1 MKNFLRV
8 LAGFFGAFFLLM
20 GLRWIIDPS
29 SAAASL
35 SMPLLEGAGLSTQIG
50 DVGSFFITIGA
61 MTLIGVIKQK
71 RHWLYA
77 PSMLLLVAALYRV
90 LSTILHGAAF
100 ALPAIA
106 IEIIVGLFL
115 IFAGSVSY
123 THLTLPTNREV

>member
-1 MKNFLRV
+1 
-8 LAGFFGAFFLLM
+8 
-20 GLRWIIDPS
+20 
-29 SAAASL
+29 
-35 SMPLLEGAGLSTQIG
+35 
-50 DVGSFFITIGA
+50 

-100 ALPAIA
+100 AVPLIA

-115 IFAGSVSY
+115 IFARPKSSK
-123 THLTLPTNREV
+123 ES

>member
-1 MKNFLRV
+1 MERILRV
-8 LAGFFGAFFLLM
+8 IAGFFGACFLLV

-35 SMPLLEGAGLSTQIG
+35 SMPLLDGAGLSTQIG
-50 DVGSFFITIGA
+50 DVGSFFVTIGA
-61 MTLIGVIKQK
+61 MTLIGAIKQE

-90 LSTILHGAAF
+90 LSTLLHGAAF
-100 ALPAIA
+100 AFPLIA

-115 IFAGSVSY
+115 IFAGSKISK
-123 THLTLPTNREV
+123 ES

>member
-35 SMPLLEGAGLSTQIG
+35 SMPLLDGAGLSTQIG
-50 DVGSFFITIGA
+50 NLGSFFITISA

-90 LSTILHGAAF
+90 LSTVLHGAAF
-100 ALPAIA
+100 ALPPIA

-115 IFAGSVSY
+115 IFAGSKISK
-123 THLTLPTNREV
+123 ES

>member
-50 DVGSFFITIGA
+50 DVGSFFVTIGV

-100 ALPAIA
+100 AMPLIA

-115 IFAGSVSY
+115 IFAGPKISKES
-123 THLTLPTNREV
+123 

>member
-35 SMPLLEGAGLSTQIG
+35 TMPLFDGAGLSTQIG

-90 LSTILHGAAF
+90 LSTVMHGAAF
-100 ALPAIA
+100 ALPSIV

-115 IFAGSVSY
+115 IFAGSKISK
-123 THLTLPTNREV
+123 ES

>member
-50 DVGSFFITIGA
+50 DVGSFFITIGV

-100 ALPAIA
+100 AMPLIA

-115 IFAGSVSY
+115 IFAGPKISKES
-123 THLTLPTNREV
+123 